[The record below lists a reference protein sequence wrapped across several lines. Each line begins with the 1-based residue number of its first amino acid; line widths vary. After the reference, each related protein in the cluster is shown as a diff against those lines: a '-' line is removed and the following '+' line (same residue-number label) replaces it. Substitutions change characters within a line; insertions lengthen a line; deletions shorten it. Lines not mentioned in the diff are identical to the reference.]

1 MLLLIS
7 LIIIY
12 SSPLIYTARKFLEA
26 REFSIPEWSS
36 YTKRKG
42 KPVKD
47 MENKS
52 NEKLFKE
59 RIQKE
64 MRDLLFEV
72 FLAGAN
78 NRQVQPI
85 IDKGEMMPEEVA
97 EIKQKANEELV
108 KKQKKDTE
116 RIQIPRNP
124 NRRPTN
130 IRMGKMKAKMRAED
144 DELLN
149 RIDAVDR
156 SREELE
162 KKPETPTKPKS
173 RKRPPLNPNY
183 KPTTVDMDAFRR
195 RLREESAEKIRLI
208 RERDW

>member
-1 MLLLIS
+1 
-7 LIIIY
+7 
-12 SSPLIYTARKFLEA
+12 
-26 REFSIPEWSS
+26 
-36 YTKRKG
+36 
-42 KPVKD
+42 
-47 MENKS
+47 MENES
-52 NEKLFKE
+52 DEKFFKE

-64 MRDLLFEV
+64 MRELLFEV
-72 FLAGAN
+72 FLAGATD
-78 NRQVQPI
+78 RQVQPI
-85 IDKGEMMPEEVA
+85 VDKGEMMPEEVA
-97 EIKQKANEELV
+97 EIKQKANDELL
-108 KKQKKDTE
+108 KKQKKDDK

-130 IRMGKMKAKMRAED
+130 IRHERMKAKMRAED
-144 DELLN
+144 DELIN
-149 RIDAVDR
+149 RIDAVGR

-173 RKRPPLNPNY
+173 RKRPPINPNY